1 MTSTGR
7 SHPIHVSYTPPCVC
21 VYSRT
26 CVLAV
31 ILREHSDDRLVQARV
46 VEHDE
51 TEVCRGAEDDSPN
64 KRNRRCDEEGWV
76 LPVHPPLSPPYLE
89 DLKEAAELF
98 GNTRTLRFFL
108 RMFRMVRTTPYTP

>member
-1 MTSTGR
+1 MLHYAS
-7 SHPIHVSYTPPCVC
+7 SHACPVLCLPKIQNT
-21 VYSRT
+21 R
-26 CVLAV
+26 VLAV
-31 ILREHSDDRLVQARV
+31 ILREHGHDRLVQARL

-51 TEVCRGAEDDSPN
+51 AEVCRGAEDESPN

-76 LPVHPPLSPPYLE
+76 LPVHPPLSPPYLD

-98 GNTRTLRFFL
+98 VNTRTLRFFL